1 MLNIPGWDWKRDDQ
15 AVCINEVKFGLLA
28 QSCLASG
35 FFTMASNMMTTS
47 LPGITPEM
55 PRWKKDYL
63 STSNKV
69 VLAETLSPTFVGFSF
84 QVQTKTA
91 SAKFTSFTFQEVA
104 EICYLR
110 LNLLLVAVEARKY
123 EGGAIDINPNGKKI
137 TPNAIG
143 LFISDSSDKVKRA
156 WFYCRLVLKERKICC
171 FHSDRDRVCH
181 ENIKNLSDVKKCS
194 CKKLAKARYEYF
206 TYDKVFCQHILLF

>member
-69 VLAETLSPTFVGFSF
+69 VLAETLSPTFVGFTF
-84 QVQTKTA
+84 QVQKKQQLLLN
-91 SAKFTSFTFQEVA
+91 SPVQEVA

-123 EGGAIDINPNGKKI
+123 EGGAININPNGKKI

-156 WFYCRLVLKERKICC
+156 WFYCRLDVEGRKI
-171 FHSDRDRVCH
+171 
-181 ENIKNLSDVKKCS
+181 
-194 CKKLAKARYEYF
+194 
-206 TYDKVFCQHILLF
+206 ILIVTQGLPREHKEPE